1 MASPKEMLEQI
12 WSIITEL
19 PPIQKIAGGLVLA
32 AVVITLALIMGHD
45 SGSGG
50 NYGVLF
56 SSLAESDAADIV
68 TKLKEQNVPYKLA
81 ANGTAIKVPE
91 DVVLNTRLTLAGEGL
106 PRGGGV
112 GFEIFDRTN
121 LGVTD
126 FVQKLNYQ
134 RALQG
139 ELARTIRQFQQIS
152 SARVHLA
159 LPKESVFVEDQRPPS
174 ASVSIKMRGRGK
186 LTKGQIRAIVNLV
199 ACAVSGLTEN
209 NITVVDTAG
218 HLLFRREGD
227 EPGMLSSDQLEYKL
241 KLESNMRRK
250 LETMFEEVVGV
261 GKVIAR
267 VSADVD
273 FNQVNTTEELYD
285 PDGQVV
291 RSEQLSN
298 ESNKQNGD
306 STKGIPGVK
315 GDLATFSGTSGGGS
329 NSSGSSRNSVT
340 RNYEIS
346 KTVKK
351 TKDSVGTI
359 KKITVALMV
368 DGSYKMVKGPKG
380 RMISEYV
387 PRSKAELASFTR
399 MAQKAVGLDP
409 DRGDT
414 IEVVSMPFFTS
425 NTQVESTG
433 NGSKWQQLVIRL
445 AQPIMYLILAV
456 CFILFAARPFFRLL
470 SNKQLE
476 EEKQAMLAA
485 SRLSTAGGQN
495 GGEKEEDLTL
505 PSKGMSDKEKIYK
518 LAQSDPDRAADLV
531 RRWLREGA

>member
-56 SSLAESDAADIV
+56 SSLTEPDAAEIV
-68 TKLKEQNVPYKLA
+68 AKLKDQNVPYKLA

-91 DVVLNTRLTLAGEGL
+91 DVVLNTRLTLAGDGL

-112 GFEIFDRTN
+112 GFEIFDRSN

-139 ELARTIRQFQQIS
+139 ELARTIRQFQQVS
-152 SARVHLA
+152 AARVHLA

-218 HLLFRREGD
+218 HLLFRKEADG
-227 EPGMLSSDQLEYKL
+227 PGMLSSNQLEYKL

-267 VSADVD
+267 VSADID
-273 FNQVNTTEELYD
+273 FNQVDTTEELYD

-298 ESNKQNGD
+298 ESNKQNGG
-306 STKGIPGVK
+306 SAKGIPGVK
-315 GDLATFSGTSGGGS
+315 GDLATFSGAAGGGS
-329 NSSGSSRNSVT
+329 NGSGSTRNSVT

-351 TKDSVGTI
+351 IKDSVGTI
-359 KKITVALMV
+359 KKMTVALLV
-368 DGSYKMVKGPKG
+368 DGNYKMVKGPDG
-380 RMISEYV
+380 RMISKYE
-387 PRSKAELASFTR
+387 PRSKVELANFTR

-425 NTQVESTG
+425 KIQEESTG
-433 NGSKWQQLVIRL
+433 GGNKWQQLVIRL

-476 EEKQAMLAA
+476 EQKQAMLAA
-485 SRLSTAGGQN
+485 SRLSTAGGPE

>member
-56 SSLAESDAADIV
+56 SSLTESDAADIV
-68 TKLKEQNVPYKLA
+68 AKLKEQNVPYKLA

-112 GFEIFDRTN
+112 GFEIFDRSN

-159 LPKESVFVEDQRPPS
+159 LPRESVFVEDQRPPS

-186 LTKGQIRAIVNLV
+186 LTKSQIRAIVNLV

-298 ESNKQNGD
+298 ESDKQNGG
-306 STKGIPGVK
+306 SAKGIPGVK

-368 DGSYKMVKGPKG
+368 DGSYKMVKGPNG
-380 RMISEYV
+380 RMISKYV

-425 NTQVESTG
+425 TAQEADTG
-433 NGSKWQQLVIRL
+433 GGSKWQQLVIRL
-445 AQPIMYLILAV
+445 AQPVMYLILAV

-485 SRLSTAGGQN
+485 SRLSTAGSQE

-505 PSKGMSDKEKIYK
+505 PNKGMSDKEKIYK